1 MEIDKEMGKINAT
14 LGQGFMLKIGDYI
27 SKGKKTPRL
36 VRNVSG
42 GFICIDLRFDESK
55 SNGGLCEYTP
65 VAVMRRY
72 KESNNGF
79 DVCKINGKES
89 VSIAVGRSQ
98 EEPFFDILR
107 AMTFTVNVTSLIE
120 KAMYGF

>member
-1 MEIDKEMGKINAT
+1 MEIDKKIGKINAT

-27 SKGKKTPRL
+27 SSGKKTPRL
-36 VRNVSG
+36 VRNVSD
-42 GFICIDLRFDESK
+42 GFVCIDLCFDESK
-55 SNGGLCEYTP
+55 GNGGMCEYTP

-72 KESNNGF
+72 KESSNGF
-79 DVCKINGKES
+79 DACKINGKDS
-89 VSIAVGRSQ
+89 VSVAVGKSQ

-107 AMTFTVNVTSLIE
+107 AMTFTVNVASLIE